1 MVGARNAN
9 SEELLQIANIS
20 REEVQHGIVVI
31 SGGAKGVDTTAVEA
45 ALLNGG
51 KAIVFPSEGLAKWVK
66 RSDIR
71 QYIMNGQLLLMSN
84 QRHDAPFSGSDAMQ
98 RNKYIHAPSDAVLI
112 RDKKRI
118 LPSIS
123 FLDGEYGYHKICL
136 GVPTVI
142 GGNGIES
149 VIELPLTDAE
159 IKALDKSA
167 KSVGDIINIL

>member
-1 MVGARNAN
+1 MNKQSVCQVGVVGARNAN

-71 QYIMNGQLLLMSN
+71 QYIMNGQLLLMST
-84 QRHDAPFSGSDAMQ
+84 QRHDV
-98 RNKYIHAPSDAVLI
+98 RRHA
-112 RDKKRI
+112 KK
-118 LPSIS
+118 
-123 FLDGEYGYHKICL
+123 
-136 GVPTVI
+136 
-142 GGNGIES
+142 
-149 VIELPLTDAE
+149 
-159 IKALDKSA
+159 
-167 KSVGDIINIL
+167 